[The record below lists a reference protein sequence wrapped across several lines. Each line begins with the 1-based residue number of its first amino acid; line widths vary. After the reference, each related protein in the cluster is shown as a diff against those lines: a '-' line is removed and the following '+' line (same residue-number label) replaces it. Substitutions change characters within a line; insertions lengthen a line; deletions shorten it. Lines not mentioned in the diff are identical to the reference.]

1 MRSHLVLIVNLLL
14 VINMKNGQR
23 IHIIPSVALT
33 EMKLEGLIGRSAKVS
48 EILERPD
55 GSIRG
60 CWAVLEGSP
69 YEGEQEWYLPFSS
82 FVE

>member
-1 MRSHLVLIVNLLL
+1 MR
-14 VINMKNGQR
+14 
-23 IHIIPSVALT
+23 
-33 EMKLEGLIGRSAKVS
+33 LEGLIGRSAKVS

-55 GSIRG
+55 GSIKG

>member
-55 GSIRG
+55 GSVRG

>member
-33 EMKLEGLIGRSAKVS
+33 EMRLEGLIGRSAKVS

-55 GSIRG
+55 ESIKG

>member
-1 MRSHLVLIVNLLL
+1 
-14 VINMKNGQR
+14 MKNGQR
-23 IHIIPSVALT
+23 IYIIPSVALT
-33 EMKLEGLIGRSAKVS
+33 EMRLEGLIGRSAKVS

-55 GSIRG
+55 GSIKG

>member
-1 MRSHLVLIVNLLL
+1 MRSHLALIVNLLL

-55 GSIRG
+55 GSVRG

>member
-55 GSIRG
+55 GTIRG

>member
-33 EMKLEGLIGRSAKVS
+33 EMRLEGLIGRSAKVS

-55 GSIRG
+55 GSIKG